1 MKILIVDDE
10 QPARVRMRRLVEE
23 LNVANA
29 IHEASTGMEALRM
42 CEKTSP
48 DVVLLDIRMPGMTG
62 LELARHLANLEEA
75 PAIIFTT
82 AYDEYALAAFETHA
96 VDYLLKPIRQEKLAK
111 ALTAAK
117 KLNRVQLQQ
126 IQQDIHAKAQH
137 AAATGGQRSHIS
149 ARVGA
154 ELRLVPIDDVRYF
167 LAEDKYVTVQYTQ
180 GQLLIE
186 DPLKSLARE
195 FADRF
200 LRAHRNALVALRY
213 IAALECDNHGHCRIR
228 IKGTDELIDVSR
240 RHLPF
245 VRKILKQ
252 L

>member
-10 QPARVRMRRLVEE
+10 QPARARLRRLMEE
-23 LNVANA
+23 LPMTNS
-29 IHEASTGMEALRM
+29 IQEASTGMEALRL
-42 CEKTSP
+42 CEKNAP
-48 DVVLLDIRMPGMTG
+48 DVALLDIRMPGMTG
-62 LELARHLANLEEA
+62 LELARHLANLESA

-82 AYDEYALAAFETHA
+82 AFDEYALAAFETHA
-96 VDYLLKPIRQEKLAK
+96 VDYLLKPIRQDKLAK
-111 ALTAAK
+111 ALDAAK
-117 KLNRVQLQQ
+117 KINRVQLQQ
-126 IQQDIHAKAQH
+126 IQQDIQAKANH
-137 AAATGGQRSHIS
+137 ALASGGQRSHIS
-149 ARVGA
+149 ARVGT

-200 LRAHRNALVALRY
+200 LRAHRNALVALHF
-213 IAALECDNHGHCRIR
+213 IAALECDNQGHCRIR
-228 IKGTDELIDVSR
+228 IKGTNEMIDVSR